1 MGDLNTNVLCP
12 EMESQII
19 LKDVTNLFYLTNLLS
34 TANCTKGTSGT
45 TLDVTLTKKLNVLVT
60 QVFLQLV

>member
-34 TANCTKGTSGT
+34 TANSTKGPSGT
-45 TLDVTLTKKLNVLVT
+45 TLDVTLTKKLNVLVI

>member
-34 TANCTKGTSGT
+34 TANSIKGPSGT